1 MFMSRIGKKPISI
14 LDGVKAKVEDG
25 KIEVSGPRGTLFQS
39 LLPKIGVEIGGST
52 ITVQRSAEDKLSRSL
67 HGLFRSLINNMVIG
81 VSQGYEK
88 VLILTGV
95 GWRAQMKGKD
105 LELNVG
111 YSHPVIFSPPEG
123 IAISTEK
130 EKIKIAGID
139 KQLVGETSA
148 QIREIRKVE
157 PYKGKGLRYSDEHV
171 RRKVG
176 KAGAK

>member
-1 MFMSRIGKKPISI
+1 MSRIGRKPISI
-14 LDGVKAKVEDG
+14 VEGVKAKVENG
-25 KIEVSGPRGTLFQS
+25 KVEVSGPRGVLSQ
-39 LLPKIGVEIGGST
+39 LLHPKIGVEIKDSV
-52 ITVQRSAEDKLSRSL
+52 ITVSRFAEDKLSRSL
-67 HGLFRSLINNMVIG
+67 HGLFRSLINNMAIG
-81 VSQGYEK
+81 VKEGYEK

-123 IAISTEK
+123 IAISCEK
-130 EKIKIAGID
+130 EKIKISGID

-157 PYKGKGLRYSDEHV
+157 PYKGKGLRYADEYV
-171 RRKVG
+171 RRKVE

>member
-1 MFMSRIGKKPISI
+1 MSRIGRKPISI
-14 LDGVKAKVEDG
+14 TEGVKVKVESG
-25 KIEVSGPRGTLFQS
+25 KIEVSGPRGVLSQ
-39 LLPKIGVEIGGST
+39 LLHPKIGIEIEGNV
-52 ITVQRSAEDKLSRSL
+52 ITVKRFAEDKFSRSL

-81 VSQGYEK
+81 VNQGYEK
-88 VLILTGV
+88 ILILTGV

-105 LELNVG
+105 LDLSVG

-123 IAISTEK
+123 ITISTEK

-148 QIREIRKVE
+148 QIRGIRKVE
-157 PYKGKGLRYSDEHV
+157 PYKGKGLRYADEHV